1 MNAPQTIIA
10 KTSAVE
16 VVQLPEKLVMAN
28 SDNAHKQLQSLIDQG
43 ANRLVIDLSTMQFM
57 DSSGLAVLVGA
68 WKKVKNEDGKVILVS
83 PSPSIRA
90 LLELTRLHEIF
101 EIFEDLDAARADA
114 LA

>member
-1 MNAPQTIIA
+1 MNTQQTN
-10 KTSAVE
+10 TNQSTVE

-28 SDNAHKQLQSLIDQG
+28 SDEAHKRLQSLIAEG
-43 ANRLVIDLSTMQFM
+43 KNRLVIDLGSMQFM

-68 WKKVKNEDGKVILVS
+68 WKTVRNDGGKVHLVS

-114 LA
+114 IA